1 MADPF
6 ERQIATYASAVRAV
20 NPFLGMP
27 EKVRFSEKYITK
39 LT

>member
-20 NPFLGMP
+20 NPFDLGHAG
-27 EKVRFSEKYITK
+27 KGAF
-39 LT
+39 